1 MAPVRNGRLIFSS
14 IPTDYPIPG
23 ETTVYDTSKQ
33 IDLDNV
39 VLNGGILTKTL
50 YLSIDPYIRGRMREV
65 TSKSYSSAFKLGEP
79 ITGFG
84 LGRVI
89 RSERAD
95 VEVGDVFWSSETP
108 FEEYSV
114 LPADHPVQ
122 VIKNDANLP
131 LSVYISVLGM
141 PGKTAFY
148 GLEFI
153 GQPKAGETIYVST
166 GAGPVGSTVAQLA
179 KAAGLK
185 VIASTG
191 SDDKL
196 EYLKSLGVDVAFNY
210 KKDNISDVLA
220 KEGPIDIYWDNVGG
234 ESLDAAIEAS
244 NDFARIIVCGAIAAY
259 NGGEPYGI
267 KNASQ
272 ILTKRLT
279 VQGFIQWELE
289 NKVGKPHLFYDKMI
303 RLAASGQLKW
313 HFQTY
318 EGLDKAGEAILDVQ
332 KGRNVTK
339 AVVKLADE

>member
-39 VLNGGILTKTL
+39 VLNGSILTKTL

-131 LSVYISVLGM
+131 LCDFISSDVKDEIIHMDGNSL
-141 PGKTAFY
+141 GKTAFY

-196 EYLKSLGVDVAFNY
+196 EYLKSLGV
-210 KKDNISDVLA
+210 L
-220 KEGPIDIYWDNVGG
+220 
-234 ESLDAAIEAS
+234 
-244 NDFARIIVCGAIAAY
+244 
-259 NGGEPYGI
+259 
-267 KNASQ
+267 
-272 ILTKRLT
+272 
-279 VQGFIQWELE
+279 
-289 NKVGKPHLFYDKMI
+289 
-303 RLAASGQLKW
+303 
-313 HFQTY
+313 
-318 EGLDKAGEAILDVQ
+318 
-332 KGRNVTK
+332 
-339 AVVKLADE
+339 

>member
-1 MAPVRNGRLIFSS
+1 MAPIKNGRLVFNS

-23 ETTVYDTSKQ
+23 ETTVYDTSKE
-33 IDLDNV
+33 IDLDNAA
-39 VLNGGILTKTL
+39 LNGGILTKAL
-50 YLSIDPYIRGRMREV
+50 YLSIDPYLRGRMREV

-79 ITGFG
+79 ITGYG
-84 LGRVI
+84 LGRTI
-89 RSERAD
+89 RSERPD
-95 VEVGDVFWSSETP
+95 VKVGDIVWSSETP

-114 LPADHPVQ
+114 LSADYPIQ
-122 VIKNDANLP
+122 VIENEANLP
-131 LSVYISVLGM
+131 LPVYTSVLGM

-153 GQPKAGETIYVST
+153 GQPKKGETIYVST

-210 KKDNISDVLA
+210 KKDKISDVLA

-234 ESLDAAIEAS
+234 ESLEAAIEAS
-244 NDFARIIVCGAIAAY
+244 NDFARIVVCGAIAAY

-279 VQGFIQWELE
+279 VQGFIQHELE
-289 NKVGKPHLFYDKMI
+289 TKVGKPHIFYDKMTP
-303 RLAASGQLKW
+303 LAASGQLKW
-313 HFQTY
+313 HFQVY
-318 EGLDKAGEAILDVQ
+318 EGLEKAGDAILDVQ
-332 KGRNVTK
+332 KGRNTAK